1 MFVIDSFN
9 PETTH
14 GNSLCTKTF
23 LSLISFAPLDKK
35 PKIKICHMVASEHH
49 EVIEGM
55 WQLIATDF
63 RDSEEDAEDGSI
75 DNNGAALDE

>member
-1 MFVIDSFN
+1 
-9 PETTH
+9 
-14 GNSLCTKTF
+14 
-23 LSLISFAPLDKK
+23 
-35 PKIKICHMVASEHH
+35 MVASEHH